1 MPRKAKVDPTTA
13 TSQPDILD
21 NQLTFVPEAAAT
33 PETVVEA
40 TPDEPATEPIQK
52 KPRKPREKKAAKKN
66 EPVLKTVVQVGN
78 AEFDISDIAQK
89 TYRAYKSTHKRKVVT
104 DFCVYV
110 KPEESAAYY
119 TINGEGSPEM
129 KIEL

>member
-1 MPRKAKVDPTTA
+1 MPRKAKIA
-13 TSQPDILD
+13 TNAANTQPDVLE
-21 NQLTFVPEAAAT
+21 NQLTFVPEAVAM
-33 PETVVEA
+33 PETVIEA
-40 TPDEPATEPIQK
+40 TPAEPAAEPIQK
-52 KPRKPREKKAAKKN
+52 KPRKPRKMKAAKKN
-66 EPVLKTVVQVGN
+66 EPALKTVVQVGS

-89 TYRAYKSTHKRKVVT
+89 TYKAYKSTHKRKVVT
-104 DFCVYV
+104 DFCIYV